1 MTRVRSQAT
10 VLLAGLSRLAIVLI
24 ALVLLAAPFGDGP
37 TAWLQRLDYLHNGIA
52 IDEIQ
57 IRPATLVFA
66 LLVLLM
72 GFGVVK
78 IVQVWLTRQYLPT
91 TSLDPGMHLSAATLF
106 GYAGYVL
113 VIRSEERRVGKR

>member
-52 IDEIQ
+52 IGEVQ
-57 IRPATLVFA
+57 IRPASVIFA
-66 LLVLLM
+66 LLVLLL
-72 GFGVVK
+72 GFGIVKVV
-78 IVQVWLTRQYLPT
+78 QAWLTRQYLPT
-91 TSLDPGMHLSAATLF
+91 TSLDPGIDRKSTRLNSSH
-106 GYAGYVL
+106 
-113 VIRSEERRVGKR
+113 